1 MGKKFCYSEKNT
13 HARIEKKQNR
23 QGAQNSQLEKGQ
35 DAEEKE
41 DDGELGVLKNLANGY
56 LKLVHEIEAHL
67 CLPAPPLIEAKPE
80 REVGGEIAR
89 NFQSEEEMSQSS
101 EDTTHPGIGFVD
113 LYRRSLYF
121 ECLGIPLTSLEL
133 FSMECQKNEEL
144 EGRVMGGYRAGTE
157 GLDERL
163 TKETEWVAERNL
175 SNRADYHPPKRRNTL
190 ENTSKSIL
198 FSGKPTKRKPVEHK
212 PVETDLDDETEA
224 LLDDEHGSQYSRMEL
239 YQHSPKFQSRSS
251 WEYTSKEPSVSSRRS
266 HFKPHKIAIRNP
278 IAEIS
283 SEESVRLPV
292 HYPTKPYKWG
302 KFPAS
307 SSSKTLGKP
316 SRGKKKSPSPENRE
330 LHSCSEITR
339 PRWDTDFGGLGEPKS
354 FRSNKKTRN
363 TTFNGS
369 KLSLFS
375 RWVTCRP
382 EGKSNR
388 CNQGNTFRLHGGFTP
403 KPLEVFGVAHAPN
416 AVESSSVEVSGKRLE
431 ERKKSC
437 LKKSNRPVAESD
449 FETMEPLRSNDTF
462 TEAWKNSNFNRG
474 QHHQDLRI
482 GGLYSRAEKLKYQP
496 IDRVDAG
503 CSGVPLFKDSD
514 ESLERTR
521 YFVSEFDKLS
531 RAERMQDIEL
541 RIGQL
546 RWLQAMSD
554 KEYRQRFRKKRIAFK
569 PVLANSMPHAC
580 PLNHDECPAVL
591 NDTLLGHF
599 VSRHLDEPGKELR
612 EIFEGEQVLMIF
624 SPRAFQPGK
633 TECMSVLG
641 YGGVR
646 NKPCTLPAVRFMPT
660 RNTDLPEPYA
670 HFDAHLPLLVMI
682 CRIRLSSVE
691 GRKLRFGGPRLEDED
706 SLALWLVSR
715 DLPCP
720 IHVVM
725 TVLNRRLD
733 ITRSSIMKVRELHK
747 SHDPLDFMLSSKNYM
762 RLSDHDLRVLTND
775 HTEPIYME
783 IVVKEYAGIFP
794 RHIPDHF
801 QGVA

>member
-41 DDGELGVLKNLANGY
+41 DDGGADMDPGHSAKPPQKLGVLKNLANGY

-251 WEYTSKEPSVSSRRS
+251 WEYTR
-266 HFKPHKIAIRNP
+266 
-278 IAEIS
+278 
-283 SEESVRLPV
+283 
-292 HYPTKPYKWG
+292 
-302 KFPAS
+302 
-307 SSSKTLGKP
+307 
-316 SRGKKKSPSPENRE
+316 
-330 LHSCSEITR
+330 
-339 PRWDTDFGGLGEPKS
+339 
-354 FRSNKKTRN
+354 
-363 TTFNGS
+363 
-369 KLSLFS
+369 
-375 RWVTCRP
+375 
-382 EGKSNR
+382 
-388 CNQGNTFRLHGGFTP
+388 NTFRLHGGFTP